1 MLTLAQLTKI
11 MPLAGRRA
19 VVYQPLLAAAMTEFE
34 IIGKARETA
43 FLAQIAHES
52 LQLVYT
58 REIASGIRY
67 EGRIDLGNTQPG
79 DGMRFRGRG
88 LIQITG
94 RANYIACMMALGI
107 DCVEHPELLEEPEHA
122 ARSAAWFWRSHGLNQ
137 LADKGDQRAVT
148 RRVNGGYNG
157 LAERLAFFDSAQ
169 KAYT

>member
-1 MLTLAQLTKI
+1 MPTLQQLLKI

-19 VVYQPLLAAAMTEFE
+19 VVYQPLLSAGMTEFE
-34 IIGKARETA
+34 IIGKPRETS

-52 LQLVYT
+52 LQLVYSA
-58 REIASGIRY
+58 EIASGVRY
-67 EGRIDLGNTQPG
+67 EGRIDLGNTQSG
-79 DGMRFRGRG
+79 DGVRFKGRG

-122 ARSAAWFWRSHGLNQ
+122 ARSACWFWQSHGLNQ

-169 KAYT
+169 KAYS